1 MKIET
6 EEKYYCMEPERL
18 INIAEKLG
26 FKKKKEIVESDE
38 YFTDINSNFIKNRT
52 CLRIRKN
59 DNNMEITYKGKS
71 DTLLGQYCKLENN
84 ISSDVDKYDNFISLF
99 SSLGYYSYVLV
110 MKKRIV
116 YELVKDHYKYSIMID
131 TLPEIGGF
139 VEFEL
144 LSDQSSTTKKE
155 AKIELSN
162 FVLSFKD
169 LNLQEATEPYRDI
182 VAKHIYKKITQGKTV
197 LNICLDLDG
206 ELLKYLKDFY
216 KKYKNEISEYFG
228 HNISFNEYKNNIDVN
243 SKVSHLINDYLENL
257 IFTSNDLLITMEL
270 LKQISYN
277 KIFLTKVNETFV
289 KCFFEKLNIEYEN
302 VIYISSK
309 DNINNTLKKN
319 NIDIEN
325 TIFINDK
332 DFKVNNSTLL
342 VIINQVI

>member
-6 EEKYYCMEPERL
+6 EEKYYCMEPEKL
-18 INIAEKLG
+18 INVAEKLG
-26 FKKKKEIVESDE
+26 FKKKKETTETDE

-84 ISSDVDKYDNFISLF
+84 VLSDVEKYDNFISLF

-110 MKKRIV
+110 KKKRII
-116 YELVKDHYKYSIMID
+116 YELIKGQRKYSIMID

-144 LSDQSSTTKKE
+144 LSDRSNTTKKD
-155 AKIELSN
+155 ATMELN
-162 FVLSFKD
+162 RFILSFKD

-182 VAKHIYKKITQGKTV
+182 VAKHIYKKISQGKIV
-197 LNICLDLDG
+197 LNICVDLDG
-206 ELLKYLKDFY
+206 ELLKYSKDFY
-216 KKYKNEISEYFG
+216 KKYKNQISEHFG
-228 HNISFNEYKNNIDVN
+228 YNISFSEYKSNININ
-243 SKVSHLINDYLENL
+243 SNVCHLINDYLENL
-257 IFTSNDLLITMEL
+257 IFTSNDLLITIEL

-289 KCFFEKLNIEYEN
+289 KCFFEKLNIKYEN
-302 VIYISSK
+302 IIYIPSN
-309 DNINNTLKKN
+309 DNIINTLKKN
-319 NIDIEN
+319 NIDIKN
-325 TIFINDK
+325 TILINDK

-342 VIINQVI
+342 IIINQVI